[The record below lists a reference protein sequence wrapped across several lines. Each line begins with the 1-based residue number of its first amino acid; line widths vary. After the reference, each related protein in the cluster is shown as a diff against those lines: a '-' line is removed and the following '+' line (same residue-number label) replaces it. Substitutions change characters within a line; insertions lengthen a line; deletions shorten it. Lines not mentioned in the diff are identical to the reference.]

1 MATIRDMTVVP
12 PIRDRT
18 IRYCPFVA
26 PEGSAPRWSAVVSR
40 REARL
45 LFWLV
50 VLALV
55 GIVFVLYSESLSVLA
70 TPAIILF
77 VAWLMSYVLEPP
89 VSFVQRHLP
98 FRGRGVA
105 VAITYLVTA
114 VIAFVVIAGAGV
126 AVINAAV
133 AFIDNLPAILSRLGE
148 LLTPLVGALGLST
161 PGDGSVVA
169 KIQEFVAENAGE
181 IADGITALA
190 RNSIVVV
197 ASLVTAVIISVGLA
211 MGQVSLLGWLRRFL
225 PSSTYR
231 DLTELEAAIA
241 VSFGGFVRGRLVIGA
256 IYGAII
262 ALSAVV
268 LGIPY
273 APLIAVIAGLIV
285 FIPWIGPLIGWA
297 VLPAFALILAPAEV
311 APAAAISIA
320 GGDRHPGRGDPVRD
334 GRRGQDGAGR
344 GLRRGHPRHRRR
356 RRHRGDLRHPD
367 RGGDPGHHGLPAR
380 TGRPAPVRAGRRRMA
395 PRRPSRTGSEPD
407 GDRRAR
413 VPPAPTP
420 AATSPSARTRP
431 SCRSGPRP
439 RRGPPAARARSRR
452 RRPRPCGCRRP
463 PSPPTSAT
471 RRAAC

>member
-1 MATIRDMTVVP
+1 MTVVP

-18 IRYCPFVA
+18 IRYCLFVP
-26 PEGSAPRWSAVVSR
+26 PEGSAPRWSTVVSR

-55 GIVFVLYSESLSVLA
+55 GVVFVLYSESLAVLA

-114 VIAFVVIAGAGV
+114 VVAFVVIAGAGV

-148 LLTPLVGALGLST
+148 LLTPVVERPRADARRATARSSPRSRSSWPRT
-161 PGDGSVVA
+161 PARSRTA
-169 KIQEFVAENAGE
+169 SP
-181 IADGITALA
+181 ALA
-190 RNSIVVV
+190 RNAIVVV

-256 IYGAII
+256 IYGVII

-311 APAAAISIA
+311 APAAAISIVAAIAIQVVVTQFVMA
-320 GGDRHPGRGDPVRD
+320 GAVKM
-334 GRRGQDGAGR
+334 
-344 GLRRGHPRHRRR
+344 
-356 RRHRGDLRHPD
+356 
-367 RGGDPGHHGLPAR
+367 
-380 TGRPAPVRAGRRRMA
+380 APVGVFVVVILGTAVAGVIGAIFAIPTAAAILAITDYLRERDVLLR
-395 PRRPSRTGSEPD
+395 SEPAGED
-407 GDRRAR
+407 GSPASVPDGIEPNATAAPAS
-413 VPPAPTP
+413 PPASPAP
-420 AATSPSARTRP
+420 AATNPSARTRP

-463 PSPPTSAT
+463 RSPRTSAT

>member
-1 MATIRDMTVVP
+1 MP
-12 PIRDRT
+12 
-18 IRYCPFVA
+18 
-26 PEGSAPRWSAVVSR
+26 PEGSAPRWSTVVSR

-55 GIVFVLYSESLSVLA
+55 GIVFVLYSESLAVLA

-89 VSFVQRHLP
+89 VTLVQRHLP

-114 VIAFVVIAGAGV
+114 VVAFVVIAGAGV

-133 AFIDNLPAILSRLGE
+133 AFIDNMPTILSRLGE
-148 LLTPLVGALGLST
+148 ILTPVVSALGLST

-190 RNSIVVV
+190 RNAIVVV

-231 DLTELEAAIA
+231 DLTELEGAIA

-256 IYGAII
+256 IYGVII

-311 APAAAISIA
+311 APAAAISIVAAIAIQVGVTQFVMA
-320 GGDRHPGRGDPVRD
+320 GAVKMAPVGVFVVVILGTAVAGVIGAIFAIPTAAAILAITDYLRERDVLLRSEPAAEDGAAGVPPGRDR
-334 GRRGQDGAGR
+334 GRTRP
-344 GLRRGHPRHRRR
+344 PRPRRR
-356 RRHRGDLRHPD
+356 RR
-367 RGGDPGHHGLPAR
+367 
-380 TGRPAPVRAGRRRMA
+380 GRR
-395 PRRPSRTGSEPD
+395 
-407 GDRRAR
+407 
-413 VPPAPTP
+413 
-420 AATSPSARTRP
+420 SPSARTRP

-463 PSPPTSAT
+463 RSPRTSAI

>member
-1 MATIRDMTVVP
+1 MP
-12 PIRDRT
+12 
-18 IRYCPFVA
+18 
-26 PEGSAPRWSAVVSR
+26 PEGSAPRWSTVVSR

-55 GIVFVLYSESLSVLA
+55 GIVFVLYSESLAVLA

-89 VSFVQRHLP
+89 VTLVQRHLP

-148 LLTPLVGALGLST
+148 LLTPVVSALGLST

-190 RNSIVVV
+190 RNAIVVV

-231 DLTELEAAIA
+231 DLTELE
-241 VSFGGFVRGRLVIGA
+241 GGHRGLLRRVRPGPARDRRDLRRHHRAERRRAGHPVRPAHRRHRRADRVHPVDRPAHRLG
-256 IYGAII
+256 
-262 ALSAVV
+262 
-268 LGIPY
+268 
-273 APLIAVIAGLIV
+273 
-285 FIPWIGPLIGWA
+285 GPARLR
-297 VLPAFALILAPAEV
+297 P
-311 APAAAISIA
+311 
-320 GGDRHPGRGDPVRD
+320 HPGA
-334 GRRGQDGAGR
+334 RRG
-344 GLRRGHPRHRRR
+344 RRR
-356 RRHRGDLRHPD
+356 RRRS
-367 RGGDPGHHGLPAR
+367 ASW
-380 TGRPAPVRAGRRRMA
+380 RR
-395 PRRPSRTGSEPD
+395 SRS
-407 GDRRAR
+407 
-413 VPPAPTP
+413 
-420 AATSPSARTRP
+420 
-431 SCRSGPRP
+431 RSG
-439 RRGPPAARARSRR
+439 
-452 RRPRPCGCRRP
+452 
-463 PSPPTSAT
+463 
-471 RRAAC
+471 